1 MQKIWLEKNPKFCV
15 SPGQRYQNQQILPQ
29 GGCCPLEI
37 AGTLLKCS
45 PFYRFEW
52 ARFLSNFHLFFL
64 LLTNS
69 PEVNDDTAEAL
80 KPNFIW
86 AISCLY
92 YVYLSWLQ
100 GGYVKHYIWY
110 MPRWW
115 SFEEKKGW
123 FVKDDRAIPSG
134 SLKKNR

>member
-1 MQKIWLEKNPKFCV
+1 MSSVFQENVVKSVKDVSRIFKGSFYCDFFAWISSQLPEQKEGL
-15 SPGQRYQNQQILPQ
+15 
-29 GGCCPLEI
+29 
-37 AGTLLKCS
+37 
-45 PFYRFEW
+45 
-52 ARFLSNFHLFFL
+52 LSNFHLFFL